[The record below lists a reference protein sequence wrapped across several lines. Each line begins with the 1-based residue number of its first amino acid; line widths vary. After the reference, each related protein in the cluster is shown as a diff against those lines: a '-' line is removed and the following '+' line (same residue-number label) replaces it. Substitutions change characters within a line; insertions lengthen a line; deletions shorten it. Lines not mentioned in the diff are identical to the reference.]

1 MTLYTRGGDAGDT
14 SLLGGVRVPK
24 DSLRIEV
31 YGTLDEVTSTLGLV
45 RATTRFDDLVSD
57 ISELQTEF
65 IDVMGELASGPYDE
79 STEAKLPRGRTFR
92 IAGAQVARLEATID
106 RYQAER
112 LPCNRFIRPG
122 GSKAGAA
129 LDMARTFVRRAERR
143 LVGLS
148 REEPVNP
155 QLLKY
160 FNRLSDLFFI
170 MARIDEQREVTA
182 MVTAQLAGRGVGS
195 TGTTE
200 GGEAMFGLDASDRPM
215 AAGIARAREIGVAM
229 VLAVTD
235 EAGRLIALKRM
246 DGSLPI
252 SLQLAPNKAH
262 TAAAVR
268 MPTHKFGA
276 LAKPEGPLFGIEGN
290 LAGITLIGGGLPL
303 VSGGRVV
310 GAVGVSGGS
319 VEQDIDVAG
328 AMVAAFADQTKGTK

>member
-45 RATTRFDDLVSD
+45 RATTRYDDLVSD
-57 ISELQTEF
+57 ISELQAEF

-92 IAGAQVARLEATID
+92 IAEPQVARLEATID

-122 GSKAGAA
+122 GSKAGAT

-148 REEPVNP
+148 REEPINP
-155 QLLKY
+155 QMLKY

-182 MVTAQLAGRGVGS
+182 MVTAQLAGRA
-195 TGTTE
+195 GTTE
-200 GGEAMFGLDASDRPM
+200 GGEAMFGLEESDRLM
-215 AAGIARAREIGVAM
+215 AAGIVRAREIGVAM
-229 VLAVTD
+229 VLAVSD

-268 MPTHKFGA
+268 MPTHEFGA

>member
-1 MTLYTRGGDAGDT
+1 MTLYTRGGDKGDT
-14 SLLGGVRVPK
+14 SLLGGLRVPK

-45 RATTRFDDLVSD
+45 RATTRFDDLVRD
-57 ISELQTEF
+57 ISELQAEF

-79 STEAKLPRGRTFR
+79 TTKAKLPKGRVFR
-92 IAGAQVARLEATID
+92 IEAAQVARLEATID

-112 LPCNRFIRPG
+112 LPCNRFVRPG

-143 LVGLS
+143 LVGLA
-148 REEPVNP
+148 REEPINP
-155 QLLKY
+155 QLLQY

-170 MARIDEQREVTA
+170 MARIDEQREVSA
-182 MVTAQLAGRGVGS
+182 MVAAQLAGHTGS
-195 TGTTE
+195 TE
-200 GGEAMFGLDASDRPM
+200 GVAAMFGLDAAERLM
-215 AAGIARAREIGVAM
+215 TAGIARAQAIGVAM

-246 DGSLPI
+246 DGALPI

-268 MPTHKFGA
+268 MPTDAFGA
-276 LAKPEGPLFGIEGN
+276 LAKPDGPLFGIEGN
-290 LAGITLIGGGLPL
+290 LPGITLVGGGLPL
-303 VSGGRVV
+303 AVGARVV

-319 VEQDIDVAG
+319 VEQDIDVAR
-328 AMVAAFADQTKGTK
+328 AMVAAFETKGAQA